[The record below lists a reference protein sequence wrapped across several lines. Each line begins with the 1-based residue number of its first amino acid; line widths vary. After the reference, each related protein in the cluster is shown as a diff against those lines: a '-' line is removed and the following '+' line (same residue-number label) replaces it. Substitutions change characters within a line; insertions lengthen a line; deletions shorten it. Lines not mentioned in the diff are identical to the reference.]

1 MKLNKIEVYQQV
13 LHEIT
18 EANEQVRRLQQQP
31 IEALR
36 HRPRP
41 EAWSALDCVEHM
53 NLFYD
58 DYLPRV
64 EAAVQ
69 GGGPSTRKTY
79 SPGFFGKKMIASLRP
94 QQGKRRMKIKTFK
107 KMTPHTDDKSPRTGV
122 CGFLSAP
129 RASGRTAHPG
139 GIVRLERGKGS
150 LGHRPNSAVQTG
162 RLFSVAAGPHRATSV
177 AGPGGNRGE
186 KGLMR
191 ESGW

>member
-1 MKLNKIEVYQQV
+1 MKLNKTEVSQQV

-69 GGGPSTRKTY
+69 QAAPSSNATY

-107 KMTPHTDDKSPRTGV
+107 KMTPHTDDKSPDPV
-122 CGFLSAP
+122 FAAFFQHHAHLEELLS
-129 RASGRTAHPG
+129 RGASLDWNGAKVASAIGPILRFKLGDCFRLLLAHTE
-139 GIVRLERGKGS
+139 RHLLQAQEALEDKQI
-150 LGHRPNSAVQTG
+150 SAQ
-162 RLFSVAAGPHRATSV
+162 
-177 AGPGGNRGE
+177 
-186 KGLMR
+186 
-191 ESGW
+191 